1 MNAKQQK
8 SWGPFLAPHVLTPL
22 KPRPNAR
29 TGRFTGRER
38 GIGRGYRRTDVRV
51 GEVGLHMRDAKQQNL
66 GSISSTLMSS
76 PISNDMQPGLRY
88 YSSMPHAAVL
98 DCDGLPAYHAFCA

>member
-1 MNAKQQK
+1 M
-8 SWGPFLAPHVLTPL
+8 
-22 KPRPNAR
+22 
-29 TGRFTGRER
+29 
-38 GIGRGYRRTDVRV
+38 RV

-76 PISNDMQPGLRY
+76 PISNDMQAGLRY